1 MILRNYIGCDIA
13 KAHLD
18 VFDPLTGTFRQIPNT
33 VARIQTFV
41 AGLDPARDFV
51 VLEATGVHD
60 RLLCHKL
67 GAAGIAFSR
76 RNPVQTRRF
85 AQAGRLL
92 AKTDRVDAR
101 MLADYGR
108 RLTPE
113 PDPKPCAERE
123 RIAAL
128 ARRRDQLVEAR
139 ASQHR
144 HLGEAFEADIIADI
158 RQVIV
163 EISAHVERIERA
175 IATAIRQADAA
186 TAANHA
192 ILLSAPGVGPVTALA
207 LIAHMPEL
215 GARSPKTI
223 ACLAGLAP
231 LNNDSGTRN
240 GKKTIRGGRSRV
252 RRALYMAAL
261 GAIRKDARFRAF
273 FEAVAARSASKK
285 LALIAVARKLLTVLN
300 AMIRDHKTYA

>member
-1 MILRNYIGCDIA
+1 MILRNYIGCDIS

-18 VFDPLTGTFRQIPNT
+18 VFDPLTGTFRQLPNT
-33 VARIQTFV
+33 AARIEAFA
-41 AGLDPARDFV
+41 AGLDPTRDFV

-67 GAAGIAFSR
+67 GAAGVDFSR

-101 MLADYGR
+101 MLSDYGR
-108 RLTPE
+108 RLTPR

-128 ARRRDQLVEAR
+128 SRRRDQLVEAR
-139 ASQHR
+139 AREHKHR
-144 HLGEAFEADIIADI
+144 GEAFDAEIIADI
-158 RQVIV
+158 HQ
-163 EISAHVERIERA
+163 A
-175 IATAIRQADAA
+175 IAELTARIDTIAAAIDQALADAGTA
-186 TAANHA
+186 TAANYR
-192 ILLSAPGVGPVTALA
+192 ILVSAPGIGHVTALV

-215 GARSPKTI
+215 GDRSPKTI

-231 LNNDSGTRN
+231 LNNDSGKRN
-240 GKKTIRGGRSRV
+240 GKKAIRGGRSRV
-252 RRALYMAAL
+252 RRALYMATL
-261 GAIRKDARFRAF
+261 GAIRSSTRFRAF
-273 FEAVAARSASKK
+273 FQAVAARSASKK
-285 LALIAVARKLLTVLN
+285 LALIAVARKLLTILN
-300 AMIRDHKTYA
+300 AMIRDQKSYA